1 MTVPGGLRSSSADPP
16 SPRSSMGARSDSAT
30 TPQPVREHDQSPEV
44 SDLLARA
51 AAGDEAAWR
60 GIVSIYARRVF
71 ALARSRRLSDDT
83 AEEVAQSVFVTVASQ
98 LGSGKYSE
106 RGRFESWLFRVA
118 INRVRDEIRR
128 AARHAGAADPVT
140 LDARAAEAAPAPD
153 DSADR
158 EVAMLRRAMAG
169 LSDADREIVDLRHH
183 AGLSFKQ
190 ISDLLGEPL
199 GTLLARHH
207 RALRKLR
214 DSIESDAA
222 GAKGTDR

>member
-16 SPRSSMGARSDSAT
+16 SPRSPTRARADDAT

-51 AAGDEAAWR
+51 AAGDEDAWR
-60 GIVSIYARRVF
+60 GIVSLYARRVF

-83 AEEVAQSVFVTVASQ
+83 AEEVAQSVFVTVAPQ
-98 LGSGKYSE
+98 LGSGRYSE

-128 AARHAGAADPVT
+128 VARHAGAADPAS
-140 LDARAAEAAPAPD
+140 LDARAADAAPPHD
-153 DSADR
+153 DSGERD
-158 EVAMLRRAMAG
+158 VALLRQAMSG

-214 DSIESDAA
+214 DSIES
-222 GAKGTDR
+222 AKGPTR